1 MTTVLLVNPSAGHG
15 RAGRLAPAA
24 MAAAQR
30 AWGEVRLLETTAPKA
45 GIELVRRAAE
55 AGATRVIVLGGD
67 GTVHEAANG
76 LLTAR
81 VDPRPPLGVIPA
93 GTGNDYAKLCGTE
106 GHRPQTAIARLATA
120 AIRRWDVGEAW
131 GEYFLNSIGI
141 GFDADVADRLTRL
154 KHGRG
159 LPVYLLTVLRTL
171 KERRPFRAVV
181 DAGPDSFTDRL
192 LLLEVGNGPVVGG
205 GFRITPHAR
214 PDDGLFDVC
223 ALQDMSIPAILLRL
237 PLVMAGRHLD
247 LKQCRH
253 FRCDRL
259 TIRSQDGEMIAQL
272 DGEVRRRSEPLEV
285 RILPGALSVLVAT

>member
-1 MTTVLLVNPSAGHG
+1 
-15 RAGRLAPAA
+15 
-24 MAAAQR
+24 
-30 AWGEVRLLETTAPKA
+30 
-45 GIELVRRAAE
+45 
-55 AGATRVIVLGGD
+55 
-67 GTVHEAANG
+67 
-76 LLTAR
+76 
-81 VDPRPPLGVIPA
+81 
-93 GTGNDYAKLCGTE
+93 
-106 GHRPQTAIARLATA
+106 
-120 AIRRWDVGEAW
+120 VGEAW

-181 DAGPDSFTDRL
+181 EAGPDSFTDRL

-223 ALQDMSIPAILLRL
+223 ALEDMSIPAILLRL
-237 PLVMAGRHLD
+237 PLVMAGRHLG

-285 RILPGALSVLVAT
+285 RILPGALPVLVAT